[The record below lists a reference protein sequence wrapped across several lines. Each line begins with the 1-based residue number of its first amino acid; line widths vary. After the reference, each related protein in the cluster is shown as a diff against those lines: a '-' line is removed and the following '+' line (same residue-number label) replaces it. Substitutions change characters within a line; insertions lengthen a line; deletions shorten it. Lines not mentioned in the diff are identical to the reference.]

1 MRNIKVLLLLPIFA
15 IFFTIN
21 AYAGTWIQDSK
32 GWWYDQGNGTW
43 PSNSWQWIDGNSDG
57 TAECYYFDKFGYCM
71 TNTITPDNYRVNA
84 SGAWI
89 ENNIVQTK
97 KVDVADTRYTLLNGT
112 IRVLKYNEVL
122 AVQGINDPNPNSSI
136 DRDKDFILFI
146 LDRPQT
152 LTCKTID
159 GGSYSRTVKVLSLN
173 YLPDIKAYNGQHV
186 KAGFDLNVA
195 YWPSDTSLPLGA
207 PVINDMYIDK

>member
-1 MRNIKVLLLLPIFA
+1 MRNIKVLLLPVFA

-21 AYAGTWIQDSK
+21 AYAGTWIQDNK

-43 PSNSWQWIDGNSDG
+43 PSDSWQWIDGNSDG
-57 TAECYYFDKFGYCM
+57 MAECYYFDKFGYCM
-71 TNTITPDNYRVNA
+71 INTITPDNYRVNA

-97 KVDVADTRYTLLNGT
+97 KVDVADIRYTLLNGT

-146 LDRPQT
+146 LDMPQA

-173 YLPDIKAYNGQHV
+173 YLSDIKTYNGQHV

>member
-1 MRNIKVLLLLPIFA
+1 MI
-15 IFFTIN
+15 
-21 AYAGTWIQDSK
+21 
-32 GWWYDQGNGTW
+32 
-43 PSNSWQWIDGNSDG
+43 
-57 TAECYYFDKFGYCM
+57 
-71 TNTITPDNYRVNA
+71 NTITPDNYRVNA

-146 LDRPQT
+146 LDMPQA

-159 GGSYSRTVKVLSLN
+159 GGSYSKTVKVLSLN
-173 YLPDIKAYNGQHV
+173 DLPDIKAYNGQHV

>member
-1 MRNIKVLLLLPIFA
+1 MRNIKVLLLLPVFA

-21 AYAGTWIQDSK
+21 AYAGTWIQDNK

-71 TNTITPDNYRVNA
+71 INTITPDNYRVNA

-136 DRDKDFILFI
+136 DRDKDFILF
-146 LDRPQT
+146 
-152 LTCKTID
+152 
-159 GGSYSRTVKVLSLN
+159 KVLSLN
-173 YLPDIKAYNGQHV
+173 DLPDIKAYNGQHV